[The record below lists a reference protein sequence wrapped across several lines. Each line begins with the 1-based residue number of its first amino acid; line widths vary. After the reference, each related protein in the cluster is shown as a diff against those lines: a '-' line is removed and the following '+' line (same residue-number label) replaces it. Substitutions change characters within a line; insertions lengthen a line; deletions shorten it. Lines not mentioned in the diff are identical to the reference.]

1 MALTSY
7 PPETILKFAVT
18 YKPLATPWGWNLQC
32 SNIFR
37 MSDEKLQ
44 AFDPEYYTYGPEDK
58 KCVLPEFE
66 EWFDAGSEIG
76 PDGLTTEKWLGPLA
90 SPTNSGVSVYTS
102 ALYQSRTM
110 FAYCPPEYTFLSK
123 DFIDCVSA
131 IHSETKVTYKTFK
144 STDWAIKTTEFTKVT
159 DVHAVPVIGW
169 NINHPGIGP
178 ATVTATATSSFDA
191 ISSTST
197 QTPIPGSNGIS
208 VGAKVGLGVGIPMAI
223 MGVIVGAFLVYLRI
237 KRHAKKGIATQL
249 QPWRY
254 GPELSEFEV
263 SLHSTGGTP
272 QRPLTELSAIRE
284 PSEMEG

>member
-1 MALTSY
+1 MVSRPRSGLALWR
-7 PPETILKFAVT
+7 A
-18 YKPLATPWGWNLQC
+18 
-32 SNIFR
+32 
-37 MSDEKLQ
+37 
-44 AFDPEYYTYGPEDK
+44 
-58 KCVLPEFE
+58 LP
-66 EWFDAGSEIG
+66 
-76 PDGLTTEKWLGPLA
+76 TLA
-90 SPTNSGVSVYTS
+90 SLYILLLYTNREQCLLTVPRKLKSLPGKYN
-102 ALYQSRTM
+102 ANLGWR
-110 FAYCPPEYTFLSK
+110 EYTLLSK